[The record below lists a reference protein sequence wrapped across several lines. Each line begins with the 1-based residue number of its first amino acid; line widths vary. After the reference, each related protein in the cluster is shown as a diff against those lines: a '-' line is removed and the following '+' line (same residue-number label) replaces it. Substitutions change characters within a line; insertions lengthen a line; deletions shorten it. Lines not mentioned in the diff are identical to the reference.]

1 MAVFLS
7 TPLIALMNRFVV
19 IRNCSATVP
28 MLGCM
33 KGSTGVCGYGVR

>member
-1 MAVFLS
+1 LS
-7 TPLIALMNRFVV
+7 TPVIALMNRFVV

-33 KGSTGVCGYGVR
+33 EAPWVYAGIGVR